1 MHKGVILLTNATDR
15 EDAVSNVY
23 SFMEGYKDQVYDW
36 YVIGGR
42 WSGTLNINTKLF
54 FEKANEILN
63 ETYPNDKLVKEGLY
77 TSQMMEENKAT
88 FQKIWEDMGEMTV
101 NPHCRNQYSDT
112 AYPDDVLPLSQCI
125 DIVKEWTKDMNEKA
139 DEYWEKMVK
148 ERESEVGENK
158 RSTMS
163 AYYAGIY
170 KNCKYDDFSDES
182 NVFDTDSLTNNPEKA
197 LKNPDSY
204 YAVMIDMHN

>member
-1 MHKGVILLTNATDR
+1 MHKGVILLVKATDR
-15 EDAVSNVY
+15 EEAISNVY
-23 SFMEGYKDQVYDW
+23 SFMEGYRDEVWDW

-63 ETYPNDKLVKEGLY
+63 KAYPDDKLVKEGLY

-88 FQKIWEDMGEMTV
+88 FQKIWEELGETST
-101 NPHCRNQYSDT
+101 NPFNRTQYNDIGD
-112 AYPDDVLPLSQCI
+112 PDDIMPLANCI

-170 KNCKYDDFSDES
+170 KNCKYDNFSDES
-182 NVFDTDSLTNNPEKA
+182 NVFDTDSQTNNPEEA

>member
-1 MHKGVILLTNATDR
+1 MHKGVILLVKATDR
-15 EDAVSNVY
+15 EEAISNVY

-36 YVIGGR
+36 HVIGGR

-63 ETYPNDKLVKEGLY
+63 KTYPDDKLVKEGLY

-88 FQKIWEDMGEMTV
+88 FQKIWEELGETST
-101 NPHCRNQYSDT
+101 NPFNRTQYNDIGD
-112 AYPDDVLPLSQCI
+112 PDDIMPLANCI

-170 KNCKYDDFSDES
+170 KNCKYDNFSDES
-182 NVFDTDSLTNNPEKA
+182 NVYDTDSQTNNPEEA